1 MLHMLFASLHDN
13 DVISE
18 EAFLAWEKSD
28 DPAEAEGKG
37 VAITSTAK
45 FLHWL
50 ITEDGD
56 DNGDDDAGDAMSWK
70 EAAWVDAEDADKDF
84 SKKWLAGIASSSA
97 SLWRRR
103 KGKFPACVVRV
114 PG

>member
-50 ITEDGD
+50 ITED
-56 DNGDDDAGDAMSWK
+56 DNADDDAGDAMSWK

-103 KGKFPACVVRV
+103 EGKFPARVVRV
-114 PG
+114 PV

>member
-1 MLHMLFASLHDN
+1 MLFANLHEN

-56 DNGDDDAGDAMSWK
+56 DAADDDAGD
-70 EAAWVDAEDADKDF
+70 
-84 SKKWLAGIASSSA
+84 
-97 SLWRRR
+97 
-103 KGKFPACVVRV
+103 VVS
-114 PG
+114 